1 MRLFLFLAAVISS
14 LPSIS
19 SQPYSWQYTDLPA
32 VPVFEVEGFD
42 REALME
48 EADRMA
54 QLEGRAMDGKLRFTD
69 FDFFEEADSHVFTDG
84 TTISRLTFFSEGA
97 RSLSVYFDDFHL
109 PVGCEL
115 FIYNADRS
123 YFEGPYTYEENNGHH
138 RFMTNDIWGEQIT
151 LEFIMPQGVVGT
163 PRLDV
168 MAVGY
173 LFQYVTN
180 PLDQSGSR
188 GGSQPCQVDVNCPEA
203 EDWLCQKDAVT
214 RLRVTDGGASFVCSG
229 VMVNNTAE
237 DCRQLLLSALH
248 CAEGV
253 SAADLAFLQVRYQY
267 ERSQDAECG
276 EGGFS
281 SSRNR
286 TGVILLGD
294 SNDNNGGGFDGSDFI
309 IFEVEDDIPD
319 SWNPYFAGWD
329 ARNNN
334 SSSGVGIHH
343 PSGDIKKIS
352 TYTSSL
358 SSVSLGALGGSH
370 WEVEWSPTAT
380 DHGVTEPG
388 SSGSPIFS
396 SEKLVI
402 GTLSAG
408 FSACE
413 PGGLGGGTGPNE
425 PDYYGKVS
433 WHWDNNP
440 NPQSEKLKNFLDPL
454 NVLPAGA
461 EFYFGAYRPCN
472 AAASCEAVTVEE
484 TLLSLETVQIAPNPA
499 VNGVAFLRVDER
511 IRLERMEIYDA
522 QGRLMLQNIVNGPV
536 QQLDLNGFAEGTYYV
551 TVTTTNG
558 ASFTQRLL
566 KL

>member
-1 MRLFLFLAAVISS
+1 
-14 LPSIS
+14 
-19 SQPYSWQYTDLPA
+19 
-32 VPVFEVEGFD
+32 
-42 REALME
+42 
-48 EADRMA
+48 MA
-54 QLEGRAMDGKLRFTD
+54 QLEGRAMDGKLRFAD
-69 FDFFEEADSHVFTDG
+69 LDFFDEALTEELPDG
-84 TTISRLTFFSEGA
+84 TMLSRMTFYSEGA
-97 RSLSVYFDDFHL
+97 RALSVYFDDFHL

-115 FIYNADRS
+115 YIYNREGT
-123 YFEGPYTYEENNGHH
+123 YFEGPYTYLENNDHH
-138 RFMTNDIWGEQIT
+138 RFMTNDIWGEYLT
-151 LEFIMPQGVVGT
+151 LELVMPQGVVGT

-173 LFQYVTN
+173 LFQYVTDPLN
-180 PLDQSGSR
+180 PSSER

-203 EDWLCQKDAVT
+203 QDWLCQKDAVT

-229 VMVNNTAE
+229 VMVNNTAG

-248 CAEGV
+248 CADGV
-253 SAADLAFLQVRYQY
+253 SAADLAFLQVRFQY

-276 EGGFS
+276 QGSFA

-286 TGVILLGD
+286 TGVIRLAD

-309 IFEVEDDIPD
+309 LFEVEDDIPD
-319 SWNPYFAGWD
+319 AWNPYFAGWD
-329 ARNNN
+329 ARNLN
-334 SSSGVGIHH
+334 SSSGVSIHH

-352 TYTSSL
+352 TYTSTL
-358 SSVSLGALGGSH
+358 SSISLGALGGSH
-370 WEVEWSPTAT
+370 WEVEWAPTTT

-396 SEKLVI
+396 SEKLII

-413 PGGLGGGTGPNE
+413 PGGLGNGTGPNE
-425 PDYYGKVS
+425 PDYYGKLS

-454 NVLPAGA
+454 NVLGSGA

-472 AAASCEAVTVEE
+472 SAASCEAVTVEE
-484 TLLSLETVQIAPNPA
+484 NMLSLKTVKVAPNPTA
-499 VNGVAFLRVDER
+499 SGISFLRVDER
-511 IRLERMEIYDA
+511 IQLQQLEIYDA
-522 QGRLMLQNIVNGPV
+522 QGRLLYQTTVNGPV
-536 QQLDLNGFAEGTYYV
+536 QQLDFSAYTEGTYYI
-551 TVTTTNG
+551 TVRTALG
-558 ASFTQRLL
+558 ASFTQRLI